1 MDYEACLL
9 TLLLSIPTPDLDGR
23 CDMDILLKNFYKDT
37 TLLFAFLISYI
48 FQQRNSVF
56 SHDKSVNSTFQ
67 LIFSAKRIGP
77 DKVVRLEY
85 NPNSHYFS

>member
-48 FQQRNSVF
+48 FLAKEQCFLSQQISE
-56 SHDKSVNSTFQ
+56 Q
-67 LIFSAKRIGP
+67 YFSAC
-77 DKVVRLEY
+77 L
-85 NPNSHYFS
+85 FSEANRA